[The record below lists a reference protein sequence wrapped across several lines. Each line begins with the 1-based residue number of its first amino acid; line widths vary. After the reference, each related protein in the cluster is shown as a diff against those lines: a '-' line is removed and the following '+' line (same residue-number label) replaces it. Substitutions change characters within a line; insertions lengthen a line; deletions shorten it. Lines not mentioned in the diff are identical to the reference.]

1 MNRRFKAGVSIIAYR
16 YLIKYILT
24 PFKSLYLDIS
34 KEICTFASVK
44 QINKDYD
51 KDNSNNQM
59 AKGYYLASLDKGM

>member
-34 KEICTFASVK
+34 KKVCTFASVK
-44 QINKDYD
+44 QINKKYEESIMAYCLPYD
-51 KDNSNNQM
+51 NGDER
-59 AKGYYLASLDKGM
+59 